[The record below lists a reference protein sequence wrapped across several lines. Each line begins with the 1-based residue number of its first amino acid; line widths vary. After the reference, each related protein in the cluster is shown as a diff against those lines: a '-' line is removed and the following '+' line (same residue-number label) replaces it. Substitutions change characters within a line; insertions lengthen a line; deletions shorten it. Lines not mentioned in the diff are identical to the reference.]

1 MNLIEK
7 VRRWFTPG
15 EFDDERPPSDG
26 EGYALSDR
34 EYEAE
39 TEKGAEPIIRDH
51 GARN

>member
-7 VRRWFTPG
+7 IKHWWAPG
-15 EFDDERPPSDG
+15 EYDDEGPPSDG

-39 TEKGAEPIIRDH
+39 TEKGTEPIVRDH
-51 GARN
+51 PARD